1 MDNII
6 LNDVKISCGIVP
18 EHTGFDDLLILH
30 TNTVFMILNQMG
42 VGPAKGFR
50 LVTGKETWDE
60 YMDETCENYEAVKTY
75 VGLKVRMIFDPP
87 TSSTL
92 MEALKDSIAEC
103 EWRLNFSAEL
113 SK

>member
-18 EHTGFDDLLILH
+18 DHTGFDNVLILD

-50 LVTGKETWDE
+50 LVTGKETWDD
-60 YMDETCENYEAVKTY
+60 YIDNDCENYEAVKTY
-75 VGLKVRMIFDPP
+75 VGLKVRMLFDPP

-92 MEALKDSIAEC
+92 MTCLKEAIAEC
-103 EWRLNFSAEL
+103 EWRLNFNAEL